1 MVLITLGGMVIFKA
15 QFDKSN
21 SVEAREEYTEYD
33 RYYAMITSDDR
44 ADFWQ
49 AVYNGARKEGMG
61 ENAYVEFFAGNM
73 GARYSMEER
82 MEIAI
87 AADVDGI
94 IVEG

>member
-61 ENAYVEFFAGNM
+61 ENAYVEFLQ
-73 GARYSMEER
+73 
-82 MEIAI
+82 EIWEP
-87 AADVDGI
+87 GI
-94 IVEG
+94 PWRNGWRSPLLQMWTES